1 MAKSQ
6 KHAITGVEDI
16 VVNTGDL
23 ISELRKAQHILRDI
37 VRDSRCCVCWDV
49 LQRTY
54 VGQCGH
60 SICMKCASPMFMA
73 ITEEI
78 QLAKC
83 PLCQEVITHFH
94 LPERGGPPKIMHSYT
109 IDHIY
114 EPLRLWAAENM
125 STETGELTT
134 SPEIVPRRLEHGDNS
149 QDDENGESTSGV
161 LRRLE
166 PARKSQ
172 DDKNCESTDET
183 MEPFHWAA
191 LLLITRRKCTE
202 DLKGVIEMF
211 EKLYHFLN
219 EVASEPLW
227 LWA

>member
-6 KHAITGVEDI
+6 KHAITGVDDI
-16 VVNTGDL
+16 AVYKGDL
-23 ISELRKAQHILRDI
+23 IGELRKAQHILRDI

-49 LQRTY
+49 LQKTY

-60 SICMKCASPMFMA
+60 GICMK
-73 ITEEI
+73 
-78 QLAKC
+78 
-83 PLCQEVITHFH
+83 
-94 LPERGGPPKIMHSYT
+94 

-149 QDDENGESTSGV
+149 QDEETCESTDDLS
-161 LRRLE
+161 RRLE
-166 PARKSQ
+166 PAGKSQ
-172 DDKNCESTDET
+172 DDESTDET

-191 LLLITRRKCTE
+191 LLLIVVQKCLA
-202 DLKGVIEMF
+202 DLKVSNSLHGLFAELVKENDRLR
-211 EKLYHFLN
+211 KLLN
-219 EVASEPLW
+219 
-227 LWA
+227 

>member
-37 VRDSRCCVCWDV
+37 VRDGRCCVCWDV

-60 SICMKCASPMFMA
+60 SICMKTPADA
-73 ITEEI
+73 VV
-78 QLAKC
+78 Q
-83 PLCQEVITHFH
+83 
-94 LPERGGPPKIMHSYT
+94 

-161 LRRLE
+161 SRRLE

-191 LLLITRRKCTE
+191 LLLIVGTFI
-202 DLKGVIEMF
+202 L
-211 EKLYHFLN
+211 L
-219 EVASEPLW
+219 
-227 LWA
+227 

>member
-16 VVNTGDL
+16 VVYKGDL
-23 ISELRKAQHILRDI
+23 ISELRKAQHILRDT

-94 LPERGGPPKIMHSYT
+94 LPGRGGPPEITHSYT

-125 STETGELTT
+125 STGTGELMT
-134 SPEIVPRRLEHGDNS
+134 SPEIIPRRLEHKDS
-149 QDDENGESTSGV
+149 YQDDKNCESDDDVPG
-161 LRRLE
+161 RLE
-166 PARKSQ
+166 LAGKSQ
-172 DDKNCESTDET
+172 DDDNCESTDET

-191 LLLITRRKCTE
+191 LLLIVGTFI
-202 DLKGVIEMF
+202 L
-211 EKLYHFLN
+211 L
-219 EVASEPLW
+219 
-227 LWA
+227 